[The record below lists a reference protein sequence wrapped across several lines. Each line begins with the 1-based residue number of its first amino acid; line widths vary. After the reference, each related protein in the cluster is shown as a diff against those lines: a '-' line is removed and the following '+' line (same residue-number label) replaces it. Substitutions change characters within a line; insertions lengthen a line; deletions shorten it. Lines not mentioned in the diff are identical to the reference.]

1 MTDADIRFYF
11 DPVCP
16 FAWITSRWVRMVA
29 AQRDYAVDWR
39 FISLRMINSQIDYDT
54 HFPADYEE
62 GHTSGLRL
70 LRVAGPATAEH
81 GRARAAPRSPRQPR
95 LRRALA
101 RNGGPA
107 RRAGGRARRHA
118 MG

>member
-39 FISLRMINSQIDYDT
+39 FISVRMINSPGAAELKRSLRERPRQRS
-54 HFPADYEE
+54 FGADPDAAGAEEE
-62 GHTSGLRL
+62 GK
-70 LRVAGPATAEH
+70 
-81 GRARAAPRSPRQPR
+81 
-95 LRRALA
+95 
-101 RNGGPA
+101 
-107 RRAGGRARRHA
+107 
-118 MG
+118 